1 MSRHAVVPQRPDV
14 ADHAAPDDDRPGPD
28 PAAVAQYAS
37 TLLPGVLWVLGS
49 YAFDGGAV
57 PGPLQGTIGLL
68 VTGLCTVVDGCA
80 RRVNRSSGD

>member
-14 ADHAAPDDDRPGPD
+14 ADHAAPDVADERPGTD

-37 TLLPGVLWVLGS
+37 TLLPGVLWVLGTHV
-49 YAFDGGAV
+49 FEGGAV

-68 VTGLCTVVDGCA
+68 LTGVCTLVVGWA
-80 RRVNRSSGD
+80 RRSG